1 LKLLYTGRFKEVST
15 RLYVVMSWLVVF
27 IFSPLKNRLPAA
39 GLMWLLSGGIL
50 YSTGAIL
57 YSIRKIP
64 FNHAIFHCLVLAGS
78 ACHLCRFTIMCCR
91 KGYSAGKR
99 DIAHS
104 QAVGGRRS
112 QRRKTGI
119 RRR

>member
-1 LKLLYTGRFKEVST
+1 MVDFWYQLGACFGRNRLKLLYTGRFKEVST
-15 RLYVVMSWLVVF
+15 RLYVVMGWLVVF

-78 ACHLCRFTIMCCR
+78 ACHFVSVYYYVLPERI
-91 KGYSAGKR
+91 
-99 DIAHS
+99 
-104 QAVGGRRS
+104 
-112 QRRKTGI
+112 
-119 RRR
+119 